1 MKKSF
6 SYSNLSISAL
16 TFFLLTVGV
25 CGACKKTSNT
35 STPSTSSGP
44 GTNEVWMQNT
54 AFTPSSIT
62 VSVNTTIKWTNKDG
76 MIHTVTSTTGLFDSG
91 NISSGGVYSRQFTAT
106 GTFPYKC
113 AIHSGMTGTVIVQ

>member
-1 MKKSF
+1 MKKTF
-6 SYSNLSISAL
+6 SYSNLSIFAMML
-16 TFFLLTVGV
+16 LLLTVSI
-25 CGACKKTSNT
+25 CGACKKSSNT
-35 STPSTSSGP
+35 TTPSSSSGP

-91 NISSGGVYSRQFTAT
+91 NISSGGVYSRQFTTT